1 MDNKV
6 ILVTDGGSNV
16 QASETDDQAE
26 RLRDESDAE
35 IFVVAIGDRV
45 SRMLLNCVVLHTLIS
60 KEV

>member
-45 SRMLLNCVVLHTLIS
+45 SIMLLNCVVLHTLIA